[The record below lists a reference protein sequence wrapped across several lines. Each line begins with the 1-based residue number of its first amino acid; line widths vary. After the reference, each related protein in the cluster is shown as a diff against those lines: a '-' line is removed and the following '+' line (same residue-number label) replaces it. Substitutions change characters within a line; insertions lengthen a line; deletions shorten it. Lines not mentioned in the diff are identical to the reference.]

1 MVGKKGSVH
10 AKLTKME
17 YKGEIVDAKVCN
29 QCKLIKPL
37 EHFYK
42 APNGIGQRR
51 PKCIS
56 CMSPTGRKITKIV
69 EAVGCDYHQLG
80 KQCKICKKIL
90 PLKDFYKGKGAGGT
104 SPNCKTCIRERA
116 SEERKIRS
124 LERKK
129 IKDVKNIDIL
139 SKEDY
144 SNIWTMQKGSP
155 QALLYN
161 DKDTGDIFKVITKE
175 GYEVLIPHTYKICVI
190 TKQTRYIQNAI
201 WKPIK
206 DLEVGD
212 LITLLNLR
220 DIQPWEGNGNF
231 DQGWLVG
238 EVLGDGGLS
247 GEYAYLAFWGNS
259 QQELTKISVERIKSN
274 LGARVDLAGT
284 YAALHDRTSIKS
296 SKLTELI
303 KVLGLEKIKDIS
315 PQIEMSSYKFYR
327 GLMRGLFDSDG
338 SVQGTQEKGVS
349 VRLHQSNL
357 PFLQKVQ
364 RMLLRLGIVSS
375 IYKNRR
381 DAGYRLLP
389 DGKGGSKLYFCQAQ
403 HELVVAND
411 NIVRFRD
418 IIGFQEPE
426 KKQRLND
433 LINNFKRRPNRE
445 RFTAIVDSIHLDRQS
460 VNFKDCNMK
469 APIDLN
475 GIIVRKQ

>member
-1 MVGKKGSVH
+1 MVGKKGAVH

-17 YKGEIVDAKVCN
+17 YRGEIVDAKTCS
-29 QCKLIKPL
+29 QCKLVKPL
-37 EHFYK
+37 EDFYK
-42 APNGIGQRR
+42 APKGIGQRR

-56 CMSPTGRKITKIV
+56 CMSPTGRKITKIII
-69 EAVGCDYHQLG
+69 AVGDNDHPLT
-80 KQCKICKKIL
+80 KQCKICKNIL
-90 PLKDFYKGKGAGGT
+90 PLIDFYKGKGAGGT

-116 SEERKIRS
+116 SEERKIRA

-129 IKDVKNIDIL
+129 IKDVKNIDL
-139 SKEDY
+139 PSKEVC
-144 SNIWTMQKGSP
+144 SNIWTMKKGSP
-155 QALLYN
+155 QALLIN
-161 DKDTGDIFKVITKE
+161 DKDTGDLIKVTTKE
-175 GYEVLIPHTYKICVI
+175 GFEVLIPHNYDVYVM

-212 LITLLNLR
+212 IISLVNLR
-220 DIQPWEGNGNF
+220 DKQPWEGNGNF
-231 DQGWLVG
+231 DQGWLIG

-259 QQELTKISVERIKSN
+259 QKDLTKLSVERIKSN
-274 LGARVDLAGT
+274 LGARADLAGT
-284 YAALHDRTSIKS
+284 YATLHDRSTIKS

-303 KVLGLEKIKDIS
+303 KAFGLEKIKDIS
-315 PQIEMSSYKFYR
+315 PRIEMSSYKFYC

-349 VRLHQSNL
+349 IRLHQSNL

-375 IYKNRR
+375 LYKNRR

-389 DGKGGSKLYFCQAQ
+389 DGKGGSKLYFCLAQ
-403 HELVVAND
+403 HELVIAND
-411 NIVRFRD
+411 NIVKFRD
-418 IIGFQEPE
+418 IIGFEEPE

-445 RFTAIVDSIHLDRQS
+445 RFTVIVDSIHLDRQS
-460 VNFKDCNMK
+460 VTFKDCNMES
-469 APIDLN
+469 PIDLN
-475 GIIVRKQ
+475 GILVRKQ